1 MRFMNI
7 NVIGIS
13 LSLLLSFQVAWAH
26 KQANS
31 KSNIVQE
38 QSKDASSNVIKRRVL
53 TKDLQNNNE
62 VYYFNNQPYTGT
74 SIDLFDNK
82 TKMQE
87 INWKDGLL
95 HGDKTEY
102 FLGGNQVRAKL
113 AFNMGKRNG
122 PFVYYHENGNIQLIG
137 KYINDEL
144 DSTVT
149 CLYDNGLPK
158 YIHQYIKGIRTGWS
172 MTYYKNGQLEQKV
185 YLTNDV
191 PNGLMQ
197 SYYPAGNIRSEI
209 EYANGIRNGKCYKY
223 HLTGLIAEE
232 TYYKQGLLDSISRY
246 SDNVFGVV
254 LKEAFFRLG
263 KREGNSISFNE
274 AGDTLNVYHY
284 ENDVLNGP
292 YMKYF
297 SGVKDFGKKKTNKPF
312 DPKTSNKQYVR
323 GLDEVGAYKNGLIDG
338 PFKSGLF
345 NKAEHVEGEYASG
358 KMVGEW
364 RYYNEKGKMVL
375 YQKYNS
381 EGELLEQKPK
391 QK

>member
-7 NVIGIS
+7 KVIGIS
-13 LSLLLSFQVAWAH
+13 LSLLLSFQVAWAQ

-137 KYINDEL
+137 KYINDEIVYQGANL
-144 DSTVT
+144 AFATAQAIVHDYVPGQSVEVYRVQGNFTTGILKGNTSTSTSRTINVISDT
-149 CLYDNGLPK
+149 ATMNNAFEDIFDNAR
-158 YIHQYIKGIRTGWS
+158 IEAASDGIIDFT
-172 MTYYKNGQLEQKV
+172 EQ
-185 YLTNDV
+185 N
-191 PNGLMQ
+191 P
-197 SYYPAGNIRSEI
+197 
-209 EYANGIRNGKCYKY
+209 
-223 HLTGLIAEE
+223 
-232 TYYKQGLLDSISRY
+232 
-246 SDNVFGVV
+246 FG
-254 LKEAFFRLG
+254 E
-263 KREGNSISFNE
+263 
-274 AGDTLNVYHY
+274 
-284 ENDVLNGP
+284 P
-292 YMKYF
+292 
-297 SGVKDFGKKKTNKPF
+297 
-312 DPKTSNKQYVR
+312 
-323 GLDEVGAYKNGLIDG
+323 
-338 PFKSGLF
+338 
-345 NKAEHVEGEYASG
+345 
-358 KMVGEW
+358 
-364 RYYNEKGKMVL
+364 
-375 YQKYNS
+375 
-381 EGELLEQKPK
+381 
-391 QK
+391 

>member
-1 MRFMNI
+1 MIHKTILCCLF
-7 NVIGIS
+7 
-13 LSLLLSFQVAWAH
+13 LLTGAQTWAQN
-26 KQANS
+26 KVNP
-31 KSNIVQE
+31 KSNTVKE
-38 QSKDASSNVIKRRVL
+38 LNKDLASNVVKRRVL
-53 TKDLQNNNE
+53 TSDLQNNNE
-62 VYYFNNQPYTGT
+62 VYFYNNTPYTGT

-95 HGDKTEY
+95 HGSKTEY

-113 AFNMGKRNG
+113 EFTMGKRNG

-149 CLYDNGLPK
+149 CLYENGLTK
-158 YIHQYIKGIRTGWS
+158 YIHQYSKGIRTGWS
-172 MTYYKNGQLEQKV
+172 MTYYKSGQLEQKV
-185 YLTNDV
+185 YLINDV

-209 EYANGIRNGKCYKY
+209 EYSNGIRNGKCYKY
-223 HLTGLIAEE
+223 HLTGSIAEE
-232 TYYKQGLLDSISRY
+232 TYYKQGLQDSISRY
-246 SDNVFGVV
+246 LDNVFGVV
-254 LKEAFFRLG
+254 LKEEHFRLG
-263 KREGNSISFNE
+263 KRDGITISFNE
-274 AGDTLNVYHY
+274 AGDTLSVYSFKK
-284 ENDVLNGP
+284 DTLNGP

-297 SGVKDFGKKKTNKPF
+297 SGVKDFGKKKSNKPYN
-312 DPKTSNKQYVR
+312 PKTSNKQYVR
-323 GLDEVGAYKNGLIDG
+323 GLDEMGSFTNGLLDG
-338 PFKSGLF
+338 PFKTGLF
-345 NKAEHVEGEYASG
+345 NKAEHAEGTYANG

-364 RYYNEKGKMVL
+364 RYFNEKGKMVL
-375 YQKYNS
+375 YQKYND